1 MRFTASAL
9 GASDKHNTIPDTW
22 ARPRVLEVD
31 AFVPLGS
38 EIRLVRLVER
48 LWGDVDHPSVDI
60 HKPSGWLSIG
70 SDGGLEPIQKW
81 NLRRLQLATRLA
93 ELEPFDA
100 VDLGKVSTR
109 PDPGG
114 HSIW

>member
-9 GASDKHNTIPDTW
+9 GASDRHNTLPDAW

-48 LWGDVDHPSVDI
+48 LWGGVDHPSVDI
-60 HKPSGWLSIG
+60 HKPSGWLPIG
-70 SDGGLEPIQKW
+70 GDGGLEPIQKW

-93 ELEPFDA
+93 EFEPFDA
-100 VDLGKVSTR
+100 VNFGEGLETPR
-109 PDPGG
+109 PGG
-114 HSIW
+114 

>member
-9 GASDKHNTIPDTW
+9 GASDKQNTILTPGP
-22 ARPRVLEVD
+22 AHACFEVD